1 MKKTGCKGS
10 AAAETEKVESRP
22 NKMLKK
28 PHEITDIR
36 NSLAL
41 ASAILIFHVAL
52 LAGIGI
58 LVLFFS
64 GIVNYIF
71 WIFIAGSALITGA
84 AYLFYRRMKKEGG
97 AAFLKILS
105 LPELRGKNIEV
116 HFLGGLASL
125 KIAGDRDHQVIEN
138 MAMPVSRQLED
149 PDSRRFRELMELAR
163 LMEKNLIT
171 PDEYHQVKKS
181 LLN

>member
-1 MKKTGCKGS
+1 
-10 AAAETEKVESRP
+10 
-22 NKMLKK
+22 MLKK
-28 PHEITDIR
+28 THEIADIR

-41 ASAILIFHVAL
+41 ASAILIFHVVL

-71 WIFIAGSALITGA
+71 WIFLAGSALITGA
-84 AYLFYRRMKKEGG
+84 AYLFYRRMKKDGG

-116 HFLGGLASL
+116 NFLGSLASL
-125 KIAGDRDHQVIEN
+125 KIAGDPNRNHQAIEN
-138 MAMPVSRQLED
+138 TAIPVSRQLED
-149 PDSRRFRELMELAR
+149 PDSRRFRELMELAS

-171 PDEYHQVKKS
+171 PEEYHQVKKS